1 MGGMTWAQHWYPLKL
16 REHLNCLV
24 VYIQALRYLLMCKV
38 LMATESI
45 EFGGPRWEM
54 PRPEFHRG
62 SIAEEFR
69 CWAGLQLIVFK
80 SISGGY
86 GNFLDFSPDAN
97 NGSGGFGY

>member
-16 REHLNCLV
+16 HENLNRLV

-38 LMATESI
+38 LMATESV

-54 PRPEFHRG
+54 PRAEFHWG

-69 CWAGLQLIVFK
+69 CWAGLQLVVFK

-86 GNFLDFSPDAN
+86 GNFLDFNPDAN